1 MIHFAGRISGG
12 MAEER
17 LAFPAFKQGVCIRKD
32 TLVQP
37 SVKPFYYKYG
47 GKEAISI
54 ALKEGGIGGDWEVI
68 MLCNDQLELPKY
80 HNIFIYKYIYIL
92 SNVIMALLTDCQKV
106 WQKDQANGNK

>member
-1 MIHFAGRISGG
+1 MIYFAGRISGG
-12 MAEER
+12 MADER

-47 GKEAISI
+47 GKEATSI

-68 MLCNDQLELPKY
+68 TLCNDKIELSKY
-80 HNIFIYKYIYIL
+80 HNFICVYIL
-92 SNVIMALLTDCQKV
+92 SNVTMALLTDCQKV

>member
-17 LAFPAFKQGVCIRKD
+17 LAFPAFQQGVCIRKD

-68 MLCNDQLELPKY
+68 MLCNDQLELPRY
-80 HNIFIYKYIYIL
+80 HLYIY
-92 SNVIMALLTDCQKV
+92 VYPF
-106 WQKDQANGNK
+106 